1 MTEVHPARPRHF
13 SNCPFWKSM
22 CFDFGALNSISGG
35 LWRNCIIK
43 LVQLVSSL
51 TFGEYKYKWINFTRK
66 TACSI
71 TASLLPEASWGW
83 DAVSCAY
90 RQPGTDAHL
99 RVGREEGVNASP
111 SLRYPMHLMLYH
123 IWGFLQNVPRFLSL
137 FAPLTAPLLLS
148 TGANT
153 ELW

>member
-83 DAVSCAY
+83 HAVSCAY
-90 RQPGTDAHL
+90 RQPGTDAQL
-99 RVGREEGVNASP
+99 RGGEGGGKCIPQSALPYAFNAVSHMGIPAKCPQIPLSVCSP
-111 SLRYPMHLMLYH
+111 NSSPVAEH
-123 IWGFLQNVPRFLSL
+123 WG
-137 FAPLTAPLLLS
+137 
-148 TGANT
+148 
-153 ELW
+153 